1 MSNTRKA
8 KNKRL
13 REIEAWRAK
22 QKARVQNQFDYD
34 QQLGQYKTDQWWQ
47 NPDNP
52 NKDYYTNK
60 RGKTS
65 PNLVANADTNTIF
78 RSPDQLARN
87 PDLPKEFAPSRVLD
101 PRTDDPAD
109 IAATFSTEEI
119 EEMRKDPQAWAE
131 KNAKEAGV
139 WEGLRDRGLTAMASL
154 FNYED
159 DADLELLGMDLGGIE
174 SVWDGAWKRLTGGY
188 NLLSIGF
195 GGLLSAAPGGVRTLS
210 YDELSAGYSPW
221 EIFNSGAIG
230 LEENAAPSP
239 GQIALTSVGIE
250 AARIRRGEGRLSD
263 LALLNP
269 ATLPFVAAAYLAP
282 DSPLQ
287 DKNFDIMDAESRLE
301 AFASGPEKFFSG
313 LTDTGLM
320 FADPLIG
327 AGVVAKV
334 GKAGALGTQFSKSGK
349 LKAAQAYDQQS
360 YELLKEADPEAAA
373 GAMAAK
379 EAGDKRPLLEI
390 AFENATVRG
399 AENNFDGVADL
410 LEKVAQLD
418 PQSNKVAPIMRLA
431 QQITQRNA
439 DGSKVVTGRE
449 ISRRREFLNNPNA
462 DMLAD
467 MLEQVNDPI
476 TASLVI
482 RASAGDELATK
493 LLADYVNPAM
503 GDALEVL
510 NKEAFVLAL
519 ASASEE
525 LPIVKSWLE
534 ATKKNMRADKERLNK
549 EKELLQSRL
558 DQSADASPSPELF
571 RAEEAVARIK
581 IIEKE
586 LATIADFDDIITNG
600 DKSVIRKRVLDEMTE
615 KNPEKAVQIAEA
627 AQQQVD
633 AVGRIISDE
642 LASLRAGY
650 KDFYVPYRDN
660 PISRGVMA
668 SRERSASAKYQ
679 YTMEGTSIL
688 PKKQVLRDKD
698 GNGIRVQG
706 QLQYGP
712 RDGWFSSSNID
723 GVSRFRRNV
732 RIWRWAGEE
741 NPVGYLGLKG
751 TSTVGMEREVD
762 AMLRNLDAYK
772 GSKEAVAR
780 GQQLRNELIKSIKQG
795 QVDGYE
801 AVRVFERAVAEDIM
815 RFYGLAD
822 ELAAANTDPG
832 TVAQAVIQR
841 AQTQRDEIFQRLSN
855 KDPDQKWWTDPD
867 GGFEYSP
874 FLEAQAANGTMVVNF
889 DELQKALKKV
899 GSDTSLQ
906 NKWRQSMTVGADV
919 GVETF
924 NKLYGTFNNL
934 WRPATLLRASYT
946 QRNVFEGSIRAMAY
960 THSLR
965 PLLWPAQAAFDG
977 AYNLLGVNKTRSAK
991 AVAKA
996 RKRLDDAGG
1005 KDAARRASEEQA
1017 ELKREEQGIQQAL
1030 QQEPSFAPQNLRV
1043 TVYGSESLMSP
1054 GGVVTEGGAFPVGT
1068 RIDAVNVS
1076 SVDALKPSDD
1086 IGMSP
1091 EIRQYSPADQDM
1103 VDYLNGEVVDQ
1114 PIELLQDRV
1123 VRLRAE
1129 NPDAS
1134 DAEIVALLMEG
1145 DDELAAQARRM
1156 YSQQAD
1162 ADEVLAADMPTSAVD
1177 EYEAEADEFMRL
1189 SADDNTAFES
1199 GSDGAQRF
1207 TVVDEGDE
1215 VAEEFQPSA
1224 VTEDVSRLG
1233 GGSEQKFLREIREN
1247 NARKGG
1253 ARTDAQGNLVRKPV
1267 TPPTADEVGELARS
1281 GKASDK
1287 YLFHTTN
1294 NLDVIDD
1301 GLRRGGVAGGPLMEQ
1316 GYGEVTHVF
1325 LRSDFPDN
1333 VDFANI
1339 SLTPGWDEVTP
1350 PKPVASY
1357 TWRQIGQDPDDLPFG
1372 ARGQEDGGFD
1382 EPNFDPTP
1390 EEQALVDANESK
1402 LVAEIAEIYKDRGPV
1417 QKPIID
1423 RREPADLNLKGT
1435 VPRPKAVG
1443 GRSEI
1448 NPLDLEARP
1457 LGEEEIG
1464 VRATPEEV
1472 ADWEAAYEAELRA
1485 NPDAMKNIEWFDSP
1499 GVNVTGPPA
1508 QVRVIRKIS
1517 REKRGD
1523 APEQAAIKETVLPQ
1537 QFEPFTFGD
1546 DVPDP
1551 IPMPDGREIVF
1562 PPPGTRV
1569 QGGDR
1574 IPVPT
1579 LIYIQLK
1586 RAYDANPHAETR
1598 TITVGAEKE
1607 GTNAVIAAIANRIG
1621 YKLKSV
1627 KVTKADEKSAVE
1639 AVKAYIFNR
1648 QIMDAE
1654 LNGTKGPDPA
1664 DFDRIRPTKD
1674 EVRREAQRQRDK
1686 RMRGSDGRDAPHQV
1700 IAFQG
1705 RGSAG
1710 GWSDGVNAAVD
1721 GAQSVE
1727 PWGLPGGGFR
1737 QLQYHMP
1744 TADSTVKVVPP
1755 IPVQRFRIEDGPRKD
1770 ADAAIYTEFPAWEPP
1785 IGRDNIERI
1794 SGPEAPSVARPETYD
1809 GPRGP
1814 RIRRVEEDD
1823 PNLVPLTFED
1833 AKARVKKAKPY
1844 LKSEQE
1850 IDRQARWLM
1859 ARYTGRGGWEMPPY
1873 RTEVDDGLAIDMLGG
1888 DQPKTPALQY
1898 DRYPDPEAAVQRQLL
1913 ADRKANE
1920 GGGRGTYPA
1929 GVDDITGDWRPRE
1942 ATANGSEAS
1951 VETFPIMGMED
1962 GIPTVISRVS
1972 RTQAEAKIVA
1982 LRQRQADLDDITEA
1996 YVDARLEQVS
2006 GTRFGKWW
2014 KANII
2019 GARRQYEALRDEAS
2033 LAAEFVDDPGG
2044 AAYLTRA
2051 TLEEREGYERLLKLL
2066 YDEDYALGMFGDI
2079 AARKRRIGSGSSR
2092 NADGSFYGDAW
2103 SGPFTDMNRELASA
2117 DMTTKQ
2123 RLSLR
2128 FSTSESLFLQAVR
2141 GNVEP
2146 RQWDLNKPRGTRDI
2160 ADGIARNI
2168 QTYASSELIQRMFM
2182 SVKNGEFDLDEV
2194 FFWVT
2199 KTEAGQRWYMST
2211 RQMLGNDDEAAE
2223 ALENLKLWAEG
2234 GYKGRPPKLT
2244 EVEGGLSKF
2253 AATTGLDPKN
2263 PIGGMV
2269 DTKTRLFWSEPV
2281 VKAYLKEIANRM
2293 EYTTWDI
2300 PAIRDLF
2307 MRETLRRQEGS
2318 LPQVTRNGRMGNL
2331 SPLPEMSREI
2341 QDILSGLDPDIKRYL
2356 ARSKGE
2362 EVTMPQKFLELNP
2375 KLADTDPRHYWVLA
2389 DETLRSS
2396 TRKVQDIYSRMV
2408 GGLFNFL
2415 GTMPED
2421 AFVRMPFYNRQF
2433 KLTRDDLIRDYW
2445 DREFVPTSAE
2455 LKAIGV
2461 SLEAF
2466 QKAQKSKRKNAAA
2479 KLVAE
2484 SQGVKNEVRIP
2495 LKKLRAIEVASHRQA
2510 LADTRQ
2516 WLYTIER
2523 RTNLGKYGEY
2533 AFPFIS
2539 ATQNSVNVIGKLLQR
2554 DPWLGPL
2561 AVDIWRAPQKLGI
2574 EDDEGN
2580 IVLPI
2585 PQKVKEN
2592 SVFKDVLGID
2602 ENSNIKFNKGG
2613 LNTLSPETGYG
2624 MVPRMGPIQIMP
2636 ASEAMKAGLLPV
2648 TTPKI
2653 IKTILGDDGGDW
2665 FYGEFKKYMF
2675 GEEGS
2680 YSEEFASWDKMM
2692 PGWIQKGKNRGDAMS
2707 AAYGYKYNNAYIREW
2722 NNYYTGQRDEA
2733 PSGDELNEIVQS
2745 QFFFDVIGAIGI
2757 PTPAT
2762 PYPILTPPKIDTP
2775 EEVLQDLVR
2784 AYFDQ
2789 ADRSDPMS
2797 NPGGDFQDKFG
2808 YLMATG
2814 ARSTTSTGMGGI
2826 APQLVAVE
2834 DAKRFSPLIDEVSD
2848 NIQKDNYGVLG
2859 MITNMRATR
2868 NDYDR
2873 NARTWQKLN
2882 PIPGKGIKWREDL
2895 SPDEQIQESQRVA
2908 GWVNYR
2914 SRVDALEAQLFD
2926 RGLRNFQQ
2934 RGAEDLRA
2942 TKKQLVTDMTEN
2954 PLFTGWTLDY
2964 EDAGKGKTVAA
2975 NQTLRLALADDEFK
2989 DFMFEEGMQN
2999 TWKAMDLYVETRNR
3013 VGNFLNGVEGGID
3026 KPENRKVKEFWE
3038 GFQDE
3043 LRMSDDRWSEMFD
3056 LYLSSDTD
3064 PAQQT
3069 NLRRVINQEKL
3080 EAPVG

>member
-22 QKARVQNQFDYD
+22 QKARVENQFDYD
-34 QQLGQYKTDQWWQ
+34 QQLGQYRTDQWWQ
-47 NPDNP
+47 NPENP

-87 PDLPKEFAPSRVLD
+87 PDLPAEFAPSRVLD

-109 IAATFSTEEI
+109 IAATFKPEEV
-119 EEMRKDPQAWAE
+119 EEMRKDPQAWLE

-174 SVWDGAWKRLTGGY
+174 SVWDGTWKRLTGGY

-230 LEENAAPSP
+230 LQENAAPSP

-287 DKNFDIMDAESRLE
+287 DKDFDIMDAESRLE

-349 LKAAQAYDQQS
+349 LKAARAYDQQS
-360 YELLKEADPEAAA
+360 YDLLKEADPEAAA
-373 GAMAAK
+373 AAMAAK

-390 AFENATVRG
+390 AFDNATVRG
-399 AENNFDGVADL
+399 DENNFDGVAAL
-410 LEKVAQLD
+410 LAKVADLD
-418 PQSNKVAPIMRLA
+418 PESNKVAPIMRLA

-449 ISRRREFLNNPNA
+449 ISRRREFANNPNA
-462 DMLAD
+462 DILAD
-467 MLEQVNDPI
+467 MLEQANDPI
-476 TASLVI
+476 TASLII
-482 RASAGDELATK
+482 RASAGDELATQ
-493 LLADYVNPAM
+493 LLKDYVNPAI
-503 GDALEVL
+503 GDALEVA
-510 NKEAFVLAL
+510 NKEAFVLAV
-519 ASASEE
+519 AQGSEE
-525 LPIVKSWLE
+525 VPIVRDWLE
-534 ATKKNMRADKERLNK
+534 ATKKNMRADKERLTK
-549 EKELLQSRL
+549 EKELLESRL
-558 DQSADASPSPELF
+558 NESADASQDPALF
-571 RAEEAVARIK
+571 RAEEAVARITK
-581 IIEKE
+581 IEKD
-586 LATIADFDDIITNG
+586 LATIADFEDILTKG
-600 DKSVIRKRVLDEMTE
+600 DKSVIRKRVLDEMRE
-615 KNPEKAVQIAEA
+615 KSPEKAVQIAEA
-627 AQQQVD
+627 ATQQVD
-633 AVGRIISDE
+633 AVGRVLSDE
-642 LASLRAGY
+642 LAALRGGY
-650 KDFYVPYRDN
+650 KDFYIPYKDN
-660 PISRGVMA
+660 VISRAVMA
-668 SRERSASAKYQ
+668 SRERSARAKYQ

-688 PKKQVLRDKD
+688 PKKQVIRDAD
-698 GNGIRVQG
+698 GNGIRNAKG
-706 QLQYGP
+706 ELQYGP
-712 RDGWFSSSNID
+712 TDGWFSASSID

-762 AMLRNLDAYK
+762 AMLRNLDVYK

-801 AVRVFERAVAEDIM
+801 AVRVFERMVAEDIM

-822 ELAAANTDPG
+822 ELPEGTDAATA
-832 TVAQAVIQR
+832 AQAVIKR
-841 AQTQRDEIFQRLSN
+841 AQSQRDEIFEKLRN
-855 KDPDQKWWTDPD
+855 KNSDDKWWTDPE
-867 GGFEYSP
+867 GGIEYSP

-889 DELQKALKKV
+889 DELQKAMKKI
-899 GSDTSLQ
+899 GLDTSMQ
-906 NKWRQSMTVGADV
+906 TKWRQSMTIGTDV
-919 GVETF
+919 GVEAF

-977 AYNLLGVNKTRSAK
+977 VYNLLGVNKTRSAR

-1017 ELKREEQGIQQAL
+1017 EAKRQEQVLQQVLREE
-1030 QQEPSFAPQNLRV
+1030 PSYAPQNLRI
-1043 TVYGSESLMSP
+1043 TVFGSRSLMAP
-1054 GGVVTEGGAFPVGT
+1054 GDVVTEGGAFPVGS
-1068 RIDAVNVS
+1068 RIDTVNVS
-1076 SVDALKPSDD
+1076 SVDALRPSDEL
-1086 IGMSP
+1086 GMSP
-1091 EIRQYSPADQDM
+1091 EIRQYSPADQDT
-1103 VDYLNGEVVDQ
+1103 VDYLNGEVVDK
-1114 PIELLQDRV
+1114 PIELLQARV

-1134 DAEIVALLMEG
+1134 DAEIARLLMEG
-1145 DDELAAQARRM
+1145 DDEIAAQARRM
-1156 YSQQAD
+1156 YSEVTD
-1162 ADEVLAADMPTSAVD
+1162 ADEVLAADAPTGAVD
-1177 EYEAEADEFMRL
+1177 EYEAEADEFMRM
-1189 SADDNTAFES
+1189 SSDDDTVFES
-1199 GSDGAQRF
+1199 GADGAQRF
-1207 TVVDEGDE
+1207 SVVDEGDE
-1215 VAEEFQPSA
+1215 VPEELQQSTVSEE
-1224 VTEDVSRLG
+1224 VTQLR
-1233 GGSEQKFLREIREN
+1233 GGSYREFLQEIREN
-1247 NARKGG
+1247 NNPSL
-1253 ARTDAQGNLVRKPV
+1253 D
-1267 TPPTADEVGELARS
+1267 RS
-1281 GKASDK
+1281 GQPIPPR
-1287 YLFHTTN
+1287 
-1294 NLDVIDD
+1294 ID
-1301 GLRRGGVAGGPLMEQ
+1301 GPGSSRPQ
-1316 GYGEVTHVF
+1316 
-1325 LRSDFPDN
+1325 
-1333 VDFANI
+1333 
-1339 SLTPGWDEVTP
+1339 
-1350 PKPVASY
+1350 
-1357 TWRQIGQDPDDLPFG
+1357 
-1372 ARGQEDGGFD
+1372 
-1382 EPNFDPTP
+1382 
-1390 EEQALVDANESK
+1390 
-1402 LVAEIAEIYKDRGPV
+1402 
-1417 QKPIID
+1417 
-1423 RREPADLNLKGT
+1423 
-1435 VPRPKAVG
+1435 PRPQSVG
-1443 GRSEI
+1443 GTTGN
-1448 NPLDLEARP
+1448 NPLDNAALP

-1508 QVRVIRKIS
+1508 QVRVIRKIAK
-1517 REKRGD
+1517 EKRGEV
-1523 APEQAAIKETVLPQ
+1523 AEQPAIKETVLPQ

-1546 DVPDP
+1546 EVPDP
-1551 IPMPDGREIVF
+1551 IKMPDGREIVF

-1574 IPVPT
+1574 IPIPT

-1586 RAYDANPHAETR
+1586 RAYDANPNAETR

-1607 GTNAVIAAIANRIG
+1607 GTNAVVAAIAGRIG
-1621 YKLKSV
+1621 YRLKLVEVSAADK
-1627 KVTKADEKSAVE
+1627 KAAE
-1639 AVKAYIFNR
+1639 AVVRQQIFNQR
-1648 QIMDAE
+1648 KLDAE
-1654 LNGTKGPDPA
+1654 LNGEKPPDPKDAKSIKPPA
-1664 DFDRIRPTKD
+1664 DA
-1674 EVRREAQRQRDK
+1674 VRREAQLQRDK
-1686 RMRGSDGRDAPHQV
+1686 RMRGVGGDTPHQV

-1705 RGSAG
+1705 RGEAG
-1710 GWSDGVNAAVD
+1710 GWSDGVNTAVD
-1721 GAQSVE
+1721 AAQAVE
-1727 PWGLPGGGFR
+1727 PWGRPGGSYR

-1744 TADSTVKVVPP
+1744 KEGETYRVVPP

-1785 IGRDNIERI
+1785 IGRSNIETI
-1794 SGPEAPSVARPETYD
+1794 KGPDQPSVARPETYD
-1809 GPRGP
+1809 GPEGP
-1814 RIRRVEEDD
+1814 PIRRVEEDD
-1823 PNLVPLTFED
+1823 PNLAPLTLED
-1833 AKARVKKAKPY
+1833 AKARIKKAKPY
-1844 LKSEQE
+1844 LKSEKE
-1850 IDRQARWLM
+1850 IERQARWLM
-1859 ARYTGRGGWEMPPY
+1859 ARYTGRGGSQQKPL
-1873 RTEVDDGLAIDMLGG
+1873 VGDDGLAIDMVGG
-1888 DQPKTPALQY
+1888 NQPKTPALQY
-1898 DRYPDPEAAVQRQLL
+1898 DNYPDPEAAIERQLL
-1913 ADRKANE
+1913 ADRRANE
-1920 GGGRGTYPA
+1920 GRGRGTYPA
-1929 GVDDITGDWRPRE
+1929 GIDDITGDWRPKE
-1942 ATANGSEAS
+1942 AVADGVEAS
-1951 VETFPIMGMED
+1951 VETFPLMGLED
-1962 GIPTVISRVS
+1962 GIPTVVS
-1972 RTQAEAKIVA
+1972 RMSRSQVEAKIVA
-1982 LRQRQADLDDITEA
+1982 LRQRQAELDEITEA
-1996 YVDARLEQVS
+1996 YIDARLEQVS

-2019 GARRQYEALRDEAS
+2019 GARRQYEALRDEAQ
-2033 LAAEFVDDPGG
+2033 LAAEFADDPGG
-2044 AAYLTRA
+2044 MAYLTRA

-2141 GNVEP
+2141 GSVEP
-2146 RQWDLNKPRGTRDI
+2146 RQWDLAKPRGTQDI
-2160 ADGIARNI
+2160 AQGIAKNI

-2182 SVKNGEFDLDEV
+2182 SMKNGEFDLDEV
-2194 FFWVT
+2194 YFWVT
-2199 KTEAGQRWYMST
+2199 KTDAGQRWYMST
-2211 RQMLGNDDEAAE
+2211 RQMLGSDDEAAE
-2223 ALENLKLWAEG
+2223 ALEQLRLWAEK
-2234 GYKGRPPKLT
+2234 GYKGRPPALT
-2244 EVEGGLSKF
+2244 EVSGGLSKF

-2263 PIGGMV
+2263 PVGGMV
-2269 DTKTRLFWSEPV
+2269 DTRTNLFWSEPV

-2293 EYTTWDI
+2293 EYTAWDI
-2300 PAIRDLF
+2300 PEIRDLF
-2307 MRETLRRQEGS
+2307 MRETLRRQEGA
-2318 LPQVTRNGRMGNL
+2318 LPQVTKNGRMGNL
-2331 SPLPEMSREI
+2331 TPLPEMTRQIE
-2341 QDILSGLDPDIKRYL
+2341 DILQNLDPEIKRYL
-2356 ARSKGE
+2356 ARTEKE
-2362 EVTMPQKFLELNP
+2362 NVTMPQAFIDLNP
-2375 KLADTDPRHYWVLA
+2375 KLAGADPRHYWVLA

-2445 DREFVPTSAE
+2445 DREFVPTTDE
-2455 LKAIGV
+2455 LKAMGV
-2461 SLEAF
+2461 SREAF
-2466 QKAQKSKRKNAAA
+2466 EKAQRSGRKNAAA
-2479 KLVAE
+2479 KLVAQ

-2585 PQKVKEN
+2585 PQKIKEN

-2653 IKTILGDDGGDW
+2653 IKTILGDEGGDW

-2680 YSEEFASWDKMM
+2680 FSEEFASWDKMM
-2692 PGWIQKGKNRGDAMS
+2692 PGWIQKAKNRGDAMS
-2707 AAYGYKYNNAYIREW
+2707 AAYGYKYNNVYIREW

-2733 PSGDELNEIVQS
+2733 PSGDEINEIVQS

-2762 PYPILTPPKIDTP
+2762 PYPILTPPKIGTP

-2789 ADRSDPMS
+2789 ADRTDPMS

-2834 DAKRFSPLIDEVSD
+2834 DAQRFAPLIDEISD

-2942 TKKQLVTDMTEN
+2942 KKKQLVTDMKEN

-2975 NQTLRLALADDEFK
+2975 NQTLRLALADEDFK
-2989 DFMFEEGMQN
+2989 DFMFDNGMQN

-3013 VGNFLNGVEGGID
+3013 VGNFLNQVEGGID

-3038 GFQDE
+3038 GFQEE
-3043 LRMSDDRWSEMFD
+3043 LRMSDDRWAEMFD

>member
-1 MSNTRKA
+1 
-8 KNKRL
+8 
-13 REIEAWRAK
+13 
-22 QKARVQNQFDYD
+22 
-34 QQLGQYKTDQWWQ
+34 
-47 NPDNP
+47 
-52 NKDYYTNK
+52 
-60 RGKTS
+60 
-65 PNLVANADTNTIF
+65 
-78 RSPDQLARN
+78 
-87 PDLPKEFAPSRVLD
+87 
-101 PRTDDPAD
+101 
-109 IAATFSTEEI
+109 
-119 EEMRKDPQAWAE
+119 
-131 KNAKEAGV
+131 
-139 WEGLRDRGLTAMASL
+139 
-154 FNYED
+154 
-159 DADLELLGMDLGGIE
+159 
-174 SVWDGAWKRLTGGY
+174 
-188 NLLSIGF
+188 
-195 GGLLSAAPGGVRTLS
+195 
-210 YDELSAGYSPW
+210 
-221 EIFNSGAIG
+221 
-230 LEENAAPSP
+230 
-239 GQIALTSVGIE
+239 
-250 AARIRRGEGRLSD
+250 
-263 LALLNP
+263 
-269 ATLPFVAAAYLAP
+269 
-282 DSPLQ
+282 
-287 DKNFDIMDAESRLE
+287 
-301 AFASGPEKFFSG
+301 
-313 LTDTGLM
+313 
-320 FADPLIG
+320 
-327 AGVVAKV
+327 
-334 GKAGALGTQFSKSGK
+334 
-349 LKAAQAYDQQS
+349 
-360 YELLKEADPEAAA
+360 
-373 GAMAAK
+373 
-379 EAGDKRPLLEI
+379 
-390 AFENATVRG
+390 
-399 AENNFDGVADL
+399 
-410 LEKVAQLD
+410 
-418 PQSNKVAPIMRLA
+418 MRLA

-449 ISRRREFLNNPNA
+449 ISRRREFQNNPNA

-467 MLEQVNDPI
+467 MLEQANDPI
-476 TASLVI
+476 TASLII
-482 RASAGDELATK
+482 RASAGDDLARK
-493 LLADYVNPAM
+493 LLADYVDPAM
-503 GDALEVL
+503 GDALEVA
-510 NKEAFVLAL
+510 NKQAFVLAV

-525 LPIVKSWLE
+525 MPVVQAWLD
-534 ATKKNMRADKERLNK
+534 ATKRNMRADKERLKK
-549 EKELLQSRL
+549 EKELLESRL
-558 DQSADASPSPELF
+558 DEAAGASPNPELF

-581 IIEKE
+581 IIEKD
-586 LATIADFDDIITNG
+586 LATIADFEDILTKG
-600 DKSVIRKRVLDEMTE
+600 DESVIRKRVLDEMTE

-627 AQQQVD
+627 ATQQSD
-633 AVGRIISDE
+633 AVGRILKEE
-642 LASLRAGY
+642 LATLRSGY
-650 KDFYVPYRDN
+650 KDFYIPYKDN
-660 PISRGVMA
+660 VISRAVMA
-668 SRERSASAKYQ
+668 SRERSARAKYQ
-679 YTMEGTSIL
+679 YTMEGTSIF

-698 GNGIRVQG
+698 GNGIRNAKG
-706 QLQYGP
+706 ELQYGP
-712 RDGWFSSSNID
+712 SDGWFSSSNID

-762 AMLRNLDAYK
+762 AMLRNLDVYK
-772 GSKEAVAR
+772 GSPEAVAR

-801 AVRVFERAVAEDIM
+801 AVRMFERAVAEDVM
-815 RFYGLAD
+815 RFYGLVD
-822 ELAAANTDPG
+822 ELPEGTDVAAA
-832 TVAQAVIQR
+832 AQAVIKK
-841 AQTQRDEIFQRLSN
+841 AQTQRDEIFERLRN
-855 KDPDQKWWTDPD
+855 KNADDKWWTDPE
-867 GGFEYSP
+867 GGIEYSP

-889 DELQKALKKV
+889 DELQKAMKTIGL
-899 GSDTSLQ
+899 DTSMQ
-906 NKWRQSMTVGADV
+906 TKWRQSMTIGTDV

-977 AYNLLGVNKTRSAK
+977 VYNLLGVNKTRSAR

-1030 QQEPSFAPQNLRV
+1030 QQEPSYAPQNLRI
-1043 TVYGSESLMSP
+1043 TVFGSRSLMAP
-1054 GGVVTEGGAFPVGT
+1054 GDVVTEGGAFPVGT

-1076 SVDALKPSDD
+1076 SVGALKPSDEL
-1086 IGMSP
+1086 GMSP
-1091 EIRQYSPADQDM
+1091 EIRQYSPADQDK
-1103 VDYLNGEVVDQ
+1103 VDYLNGEVVDK
-1114 PIELLQDRV
+1114 PIELLQARV

-1134 DAEIVALLMEG
+1134 DAEIARLLMEG
-1145 DDELAAQARRM
+1145 DDEMAAQARRM
-1156 YSQQAD
+1156 YTEVTD
-1162 ADEVLAADMPTSAVD
+1162 ADEVLAADAPTGAVD

-1189 SADDNTAFES
+1189 SADDETAYES
-1199 GSDGAQRF
+1199 GADGAQRF

-1233 GGSEQKFLREIREN
+1233 GGSSEKFLKEIREN

-1253 ARTDAQGNLVRKPV
+1253 ARTDAKGNLVRKPV
-1267 TPPTADEVGELARS
+1267 TPPTADEIAELARS
-1281 GKASDK
+1281 GEASDK
-1287 YLFHTTN
+1287 YLFHTTS
-1294 NLDVIDD
+1294 NLDVIED
-1301 GLRRGGVAGGPLMEQ
+1301 GLRVGGVAGGPLMEQ
-1316 GYGEVTHVF
+1316 GYGEVIHVF

-1339 SLTPGWDEVTP
+1339 SLTPGWDKVKP
-1350 PKPVASY
+1350 PKPIASY
-1357 TWRQIGQDPDDLPFG
+1357 TYRQIGQDPEEMSLG
-1372 ARGQEDGGFD
+1372 ARAYEDGGFD
-1382 EPNFDPTP
+1382 EPSFDATP
-1390 EEQALVDANESK
+1390 EEQARSDANETK
-1402 LVAEIAEIYKDRGPV
+1402 LVNEIAKIYKRRGPV
-1417 QKPIID
+1417 TKPIVD
-1423 RREPADLNLKGT
+1423 RREPADLTLRGS

-1443 GRSEI
+1443 GRTEL

-1464 VRATPEEV
+1464 IRATPEEV

-1499 GVNVTGPPA
+1499 GVNLTGPPA
-1508 QVRVIRKIS
+1508 QVRVIRKIA
-1517 REKRGD
+1517 REKRGEIT
-1523 APEQAAIKETVLPQ
+1523 EQPAIKETVLPQ
-1537 QFEPFTFGD
+1537 QFEPFQFGD

-1551 IPMPDGREIVF
+1551 IKMPDGREIVF

-1574 IPVPT
+1574 IPIPT

-1607 GTNAVIAAIANRIG
+1607 GTNAVIAAIAGRIG
-1621 YKLKSV
+1621 YRLKLV
-1627 KVTKADEKSAVE
+1627 EVTQADKKAAE
-1639 AVKAYIFNR
+1639 AVVKQRIFNQR
-1648 QIMDAE
+1648 KLDAE
-1654 LNGTKGPDPA
+1654 LNNTNPPDP
-1664 DFDRIRPTKD
+1664 KD
-1674 EVRREAQRQRDK
+1674 AKSIVAPRDAVRREAQLQRDK
-1686 RMRGSDGRDAPHQV
+1686 RMRGVGGDTPHQV

-1705 RGSAG
+1705 RGEAG
-1710 GWSDGVNAAVD
+1710 GWSDGVNTAVD
-1721 GAQSVE
+1721 AAQSVE
-1727 PWGLPGGGFR
+1727 PWGRSGGGIR

-1744 TADSTVKVVPP
+1744 KEGETYKVVPP

-1785 IGRDNIERI
+1785 MGRANVETIK
-1794 SGPEAPSVARPETYD
+1794 GPEQPSVARPETYD
-1809 GPRGP
+1809 GPEGP
-1814 RIRRVEEDD
+1814 PIRRVEEDD
-1823 PNLVPLTFED
+1823 PNLAPLTLED
-1833 AKARVKKAKPY
+1833 AKARIKKAKPY
-1844 LKSEQE
+1844 LKSEKE
-1850 IDRQARWLM
+1850 IERQARWLM
-1859 ARYTGRGGWEMPPY
+1859 ARYTGRGGSEQKPL
-1873 RTEVDDGLAIDMLGG
+1873 VGDDGLAIDIVGG
-1888 DQPKTPALQY
+1888 NQPKTPALQY
-1898 DRYPDPEAAVQRQLL
+1898 DNYPDPEAAIERQLL
-1913 ADRKANE
+1913 ADRRANE
-1920 GGGRGTYPA
+1920 GRGRGTYPA
-1929 GVDDITGDWRPRE
+1929 GIDDITGDWRPRE
-1942 ATANGSEAS
+1942 AVADGVEAS
-1951 VETFPIMGMED
+1951 VETFPIMGLED
-1962 GIPTVISRVS
+1962 GIPTVVSRVS
-1972 RTQAEAKIVA
+1972 RSQAEARIVA
-1982 LRQRQADLDDITEA
+1982 LRQRQAELDEITEA

-2019 GARRQYEALRDEAS
+2019 GARRQYEALRDEAE
-2033 LAAEFVDDPGG
+2033 LAAEFADDPGG
-2044 AAYLTRA
+2044 AAYLARA

-2128 FSTSESLFLQAVR
+2128 FSTSESLFLQAIR
-2141 GNVEP
+2141 GSVEP
-2146 RQWDLNKPRGTRDI
+2146 RQWDLAKPRGTQDI
-2160 ADGIARNI
+2160 AQGIARNI

-2182 SVKNGEFDLDEV
+2182 SMKPDGEFDLDKV

-2199 KTEAGQRWYMST
+2199 ETEAGQRWYMST
-2211 RQMLGNDDEAAE
+2211 RQMLGSDEEAAE
-2223 ALENLKLWAEG
+2223 ALEQLRLWAES
-2234 GYKGRPPKLT
+2234 GYKGRPPALT
-2244 EVEGGLSKF
+2244 EVSGGLSKF

-2263 PIGGMV
+2263 PVGGMV
-2269 DTKTRLFWSEPV
+2269 DTNTSLFWSEPV

-2293 EYTTWDI
+2293 EYTAWDI
-2300 PAIRDLF
+2300 PAIRELF
-2307 MRETLRRQEGS
+2307 MRETLRRQEGA

-2331 SPLPEMSREI
+2331 TPLPEMTRQIE
-2341 QDILSGLDPDIKRYL
+2341 DILEGLNPDIKRYL

-2362 EVTMPQKFLELNP
+2362 DVTMPQAFIDLNP
-2375 KLADTDPRHYWVLA
+2375 KLAGTDPRHYWVLA

-2433 KLTRDDLIRDYW
+2433 KLMRDDLIRDYW
-2445 DREFVPTSAE
+2445 DREFVPTTKE
-2455 LKAIGV
+2455 LKAMGV
-2461 SLEAF
+2461 SREKF
-2466 QKAQKSKRKNAAA
+2466 EKAQRSGRKNAAA
-2479 KLVAE
+2479 KLVAK

-2495 LKKLRAIEVASHRQA
+2495 LKKLRAIEVAAHRQA

-2580 IVLPI
+2580 IMLPI
-2585 PQKVKEN
+2585 PQKIKEN

-2602 ENSNIKFNKGG
+2602 ENSTIKFNKGG

-2624 MVPRMGPIQIMP
+2624 WVPRMGPIQIMP

-2653 IKTILGDDGGDW
+2653 IKTILGDEAGDQ

-2692 PGWIQKGKNRGDAMS
+2692 PGWIQKAKNRGDAMS
-2707 AAYGYKYNNAYIREW
+2707 AAYGYKYNNVYIREW
-2722 NNYYTGQRDEA
+2722 NNFYTGQRDEA
-2733 PSGDELNEIVQS
+2733 PSGDEINEIVQN

-2762 PYPILTPPKIDTP
+2762 PYPILTPPKISTP

-2797 NPGGDFQDKFG
+2797 NPGGDFQEKFG

-2834 DAKRFSPLIDEVSD
+2834 DAKRFAPLIDEVSD
-2848 NIQKDNYGVLG
+2848 NIQKENYGVLG

-2873 NARTWQKLN
+2873 NARTWQKMN

-2942 TKKQLVTDMTEN
+2942 KKKQLVTDMKEN

-2964 EDAGKGKTVAA
+2964 EDAGRGKTVAA
-2975 NQTLRLALADDEFK
+2975 NQTLRLALADDDFK
-2989 DFMFEEGMQN
+2989 DFMYDNGLQN
-2999 TWKAMDLYVETRNR
+2999 TWKAMELYVDTRNR

-3038 GFQDE
+3038 GFQK
-3043 LRMSDDRWSEMFD
+3043 SC
-3056 LYLSSDTD
+3056 
-3064 PAQQT
+3064 
-3069 NLRRVINQEKL
+3069 
-3080 EAPVG
+3080 G